1 MNDASRRDFLKALG
15 LVPLLAATIAA
26 KKPAPSPAPSPS
38 STPTPSPDDALKEL
52 RAFELSDGS
61 EPATVFAAT
70 RGNR

>member
-15 LVPLLAATIAA
+15 LVPLLAATAAA
-26 KKPAPSPAPSPS
+26 KKPATTPAPSPS
-38 STPTPSPDDALKEL
+38 ATPPPSPDDALREL
-52 RAFELSDGS
+52 RAFELPDGS